1 MRCGGVVSHSGGC
14 RIEVA
19 LNTIPLLV
27 LSCLVLS
34 CLPLVVA
41 KIAPFHPLHRKPI
54 ASYTIRPVME
64 ESEKETSKPQVCNPP
79 MVYTLAWSP
88 SGRLLASGLGDGN
101 CYIFSVEQRSLV
113 QVGLLTSGH
122 DDSVVSILFPSF
134 ATTESWALSTSHFND
149 KPSRNINNNT
159 VEWMPSHQGNERV
172 VLSAGSDGAIFCW
185 DLGSLLVGGAGDE
198 WDPSMLFAS
207 SLLEHAE
214 KKKKNDNIS
223 NSLDDLSL
231 LVGDKPKILFGI
243 PHGSKPNWMVSRQQP
258 ATLFVA
264 DTSNDI
270 TAYTIPLAL

>member
-1 MRCGGVVSHSGGC
+1 MTQCETCAVLVAHSGGC
-14 RIEVA
+14 RVEVA
-19 LNTIPLLV
+19 LNTIPLV
-27 LSCLVLS
+27 LSCFPNLFAKLS
-34 CLPLVVA
+34 
-41 KIAPFHPLHRKPI
+41 PFHLWHRKPI

-64 ESEKETSKPQVCNPP
+64 EAEKETSKPQVCNPP

-122 DDSVVSILFPSF
+122 DDSVASILFPSF
-134 ATTESWALSTSHFND
+134 ATAASFPSPCND
-149 KPSRNINNNT
+149 KPSLNNNNNT
-159 VEWMPSHQGNERV
+159 VEWIPSHQGNERV

-185 DLGSLLVGGAGDE
+185 DLGSLLVGGAGDK
-198 WDPSMLFAS
+198 WDPSMLFAA
-207 SLLEHAE
+207 SLLEE
-214 KKKKNDNIS
+214 KKKKTNDNIS

-243 PHGSKPNWMVSRQQP
+243 PHGSKPNWMVSRRHP

-270 TAYTIPLAL
+270 TAYTIPLAQ